1 MFRLIQNFD
10 VASVNWLNHLTPRPN
25 FFTSLMVLIWD
36 NDLLKGAVL
45 VTLMWFLWF
54 SNKQKQPET
63 RQKIIL
69 TIIACFIAIIAGRA
83 LAFLL
88 PQRPRPII
96 NPNVHLTTHV
106 ELGISN
112 WNSFPS
118 DHAVMFF
125 SLATG
130 LYLISRKIG
139 IFSFVYCL
147 VVIFFPR
154 IYLGLHYPTDI
165 ITGAGLGIVITWLVF
180 SQKKMDMIGKR
191 MMNFATKYP
200 GIFYALFFLLTFQI
214 ATLFDESRIIGSYFL
229 RNFMKLISMVMT

>member
-1 MFRLIQNFD
+1 MFNLLQNFD

-25 FFTSLMVLIWD
+25 LFTSLMYLIWD

-45 VTLMWFLWF
+45 VALIWFLWF
-54 SNKQKQPET
+54 SDQQKQPET
-63 RQKIIL
+63 RHKIIL
-69 TIIACFIAIIAGRA
+69 SIIACFIAIIVGRA
-83 LAFLL
+83 LAFFL

-96 NPNVHLTTHV
+96 NPEVHLTTHV

-125 SLATG
+125 TLATG
-130 LYLISRKIG
+130 LYLISKKIG
-139 IFSFVYCL
+139 IFSFLYCL

-154 IYLGLHYPTDI
+154 VYLGLHYPTDVFA
-165 ITGAGLGIVITWLVF
+165 GAAFGILITWLVF
-180 SQKKMDMIGKR
+180 SIEKMKLIINKI
-191 MMNFATKYP
+191 MNFATKYP

-229 RNFMKLISMVMT
+229 RNFAKLINTIL